1 MDVLNLEDIIE
12 KQALLLGLFVKIVPL
27 VSEENISGY
36 IYMSIETNWQGIQ
49 DIFFFLLNILF

>member
-1 MDVLNLEDIIE
+1 MDVLNLEDIVE

-36 IYMSIETNWQGIQ
+36 SLYTG
-49 DIFFFLLNILF
+49 